1 MSLPTISAVITTFN
15 RKEWLAETIE
25 GVLNQSLPPEE
36 VIVVDDGSWDGTE
49 ELVKQYPI
57 QYIYQNNKGISAARN
72 LGLSVI
78 QGDYVAFCDSDDLWG
93 KDKLRQ
99 QIHHLTSHPDC
110 LMNYTD
116 EIWIRNGVRVNPKKR
131 HRKVYGDIYRS
142 SLDLCLVSPSSA
154 LIKKTLL
161 ADMGGFDETLPACE
175 DYDLWLRIASTYQV
189 CFIDEKL
196 IVKRGGHAD
205 QLSRKYWG
213 MDRFRAKTLV
223 KLILSG
229 QLTAEQRRWTEKKL
243 QEKCE
248 ILAKGCIRRNRKG
261 EGKYFHTLPSSLNL
275 QEKYHC

>member
-1 MSLPTISAVITTFN
+1 LSTVTVSAVITTYN
-15 RKEWLAETIE
+15 RKEWLSETIE

-36 VIVVDDGSWDGTE
+36 TIVVDDGSRDETE
-49 ELVKQYPI
+49 DLVKQYPV
-57 QYIYQNNKGISAARN
+57 QYIYQDNKGISAARN
-72 LGLSVI
+72 LGLKVTH
-78 QGDYVAFCDSDDLWG
+78 GDYVAFCDSDDLWC

-99 QIHHLTSHPDC
+99 QIQHLSSHSDC
-110 LMNYTD
+110 LINYTD
-116 EIWIRNGVRVNPKKR
+116 EIWIRNGVRVNPKER

-154 LIKKTLL
+154 MISRKLL
-161 ADMGGFDETLPACE
+161 ENMGNFDETLPACE
-175 DYDLWLRIASTYQV
+175 DYDLWLRIASAYQV

-213 MDRFRAKTLV
+213 MDRFRVKALV

-229 QLTAEQRRWTEKKL
+229 KLTPPQQRWTENKL
-243 QEKCE
+243 QEKCD
-248 ILAKGCIRRNRKG
+248 ILAQGCIKRNRKE

-275 QEKYHC
+275 QEEYHC